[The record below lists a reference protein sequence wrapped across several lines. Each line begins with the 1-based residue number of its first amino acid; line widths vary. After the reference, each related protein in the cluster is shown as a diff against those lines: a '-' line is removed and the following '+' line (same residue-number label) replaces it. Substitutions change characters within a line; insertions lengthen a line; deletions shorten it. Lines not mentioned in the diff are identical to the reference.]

1 MNKTSGPSIIKR
13 TNTTMKKSIIIITLA
28 VFIPLLTVAQ
38 YGRQAFSQSLDIID
52 YYQIDTTIILNEI
65 QSKFTFDCNN
75 YLMDKGDLHIFPFYL
90 FLDTVSHSKDD
101 YIDYTFLDDF
111 KVLSHTASQV
121 IKIDGY
127 TITDSLGCILGLGGW
142 AIDPCCYPAFGTPN
156 AVFYR
161 FDPTRFLYQN
171 RLDFVFRTCHFGQY
185 GIVNDDFLYG
195 INMKEKQVYVI
206 VDTRYGAELFPVE
219 EIVQYHWNDFSH
231 GLQELCHNVR
241 AQKESEYNNQKQ

>member
-1 MNKTSGPSIIKR
+1 MKKNIIFTLILTLGIAPSI
-13 TNTTMKKSIIIITLA
+13 
-28 VFIPLLTVAQ
+28 V
-38 YGRQAFSQSLDIID
+38 FSQSLDIIN

-65 QSKFTFDCNN
+65 KSKFSYDCNN

-101 YIDYTFLDDF
+101 YINYTFLDDF

-161 FDPTRFLYQN
+161 FDPTRFLYEH
-171 RLDFVFRTCHFGQY
+171 RLDFVFRTCHFEQY
-185 GIVNDDFLYG
+185 GIVTNDFLYG

-206 VDTRYGAELFPVE
+206 VDTRYGAELFPIE
-219 EIVQYHWNDFSH
+219 EIVQNHWNDFNH

-241 AQKESEYNNQKQ
+241 AQKEFEYSNQKQ